1 MDTNGLP
8 MEPKYTLQDIAHLS
22 GDSEPSPDDS
32 ASSGKAILA
41 VGCAAVW
48 PGLGQLVT
56 GKPRWGIAFCVLWI
70 AIVAGILS
78 PLFQPPW
85 LAIEIV
91 LLPLAV
97 VFQLAQIIHAAY
109 SARRSQRPLL
119 GDPVTRF
126 TAGVLLTFL
135 GIAEIY
141 AAITCL
147 QNSWV
152 EFCYSPTAS
161 MAPAVSPGDIF
172 VNFKHQSF
180 GRWDIVAFNAPPEVK
195 LDYPSV
201 VKRVVGVPGDTIE
214 ITGPALLI
222 NGKPTQLPPDV
233 GPYQAVDTYYSPLLD
248 AEPLSA
254 ANGCWGRPIT
264 LGPDE
269 YFLLGD
275 NSPNS
280 FDSRAW
286 QSLENHQL
294 GAAPR
299 DLICGKIVAIVWPPQ
314 RWRVFESFSDK

>member
-22 GDSEPSPDDS
+22 GDSGPIPDDT
-32 ASSGKAILA
+32 AHSGKTIYA

-48 PGLGQLVT
+48 PGLGQLIL
-56 GKPRWGIAFCVLWI
+56 GKPIWAVAFCVLWI

-78 PLFQPPW
+78 PLYQPQW

-97 VFQLAQIIHAAY
+97 VFLLAQIIHAACC
-109 SARRSQRPLL
+109 ARRSPLPLL
-119 GDPVTRF
+119 GDPITRF

-147 QNSWV
+147 QNNWV
-152 EFCYSPTAS
+152 EFCYSPTDS
-161 MAPAVSPGDIF
+161 MGPAVSPGDIF
-172 VNFKHQSF
+172 LNFKHQSI
-180 GRWDIVAFNAPPEVK
+180 GRWDIIAINAPPGVNWN
-195 LDYPSV
+195 YPSLC
-201 VKRVVGVPGDTIE
+201 KRVAGVPGDTLE

-222 NGKPTQLPPDV
+222 NGKPTQLPPNV
-233 GPYQAVDTYYSPLLD
+233 GPYQAVDTFDSPLLD

-275 NSPNS
+275 NSPGS
-280 FDSRAW
+280 YDSRFW
-286 QSLENHQL
+286 QSLEDHQP

-299 DLICGKIVAIVWPPQ
+299 DLIVGKIVAIVWPPQ
-314 RWRVFESFSDK
+314 RWRVFESFGGN